1 VKRYPGQEFPAF
13 LYVCFSCFISDTM
26 LVQTEGR
33 QKLVFYSH
41 LTFAKVQKLFE
52 IRKFFGIFFHV
63 FSTIF
68 TPVFRAQNKG
78 RFRIEIRPS
87 SSIILFSL

>member
-13 LYVCFSCFISDTM
+13 LYVCFLVFFYDTM

-52 IRKFFGIFFHV
+52 IHKFFGIFFV
-63 FSTIF
+63 YF
-68 TPVFRAQNKG
+68 Q
-78 RFRIEIRPS
+78 
-87 SSIILFSL
+87 LFSPLFWGHKIRADSA